1 MDSNTYITLFI
12 EEAKEHIQI
21 LNDNLLKLE
30 TANENNEPLNEVFR
44 AAHTLKGMAGTL
56 GFEKITNIAHAM
68 ENVLDDIRN
77 HKMEITGP
85 TIDILLECTDAMEAL
100 VQDILELGG
109 EGPRDIK
116 KLLSKLNQSGDSFTN
131 NASSRLDPGVLKLDE
146 YQSNIINA
154 GIHQGLIPYWVE
166 ITLRPTCLLKAA
178 RAYIV
183 FQTLEKFGEI
193 IKTLP
198 QVQDIEE
205 ERFEDTFGMLLLTQ
219 EEETAIRR
227 RLDLISELQSI
238 KIDKLPYS
246 LEGEG
251 NAGSTDLSEATDSI
265 RESTTVKQRIP
276 QDRTRIQTR
285 SIRVDTE
292 KLDNL
297 MNLVSELITIKN
309 TLVDI
314 TEESTDPSIKE
325 SMEYL
330 ARITNGLH
338 DAVTKVRMVPIEMV
352 FSRFPRVV
360 RDLSKNTKKEIV
372 LDIVGA
378 ETEID
383 RTIIDEI
390 GDPLIHLLR
399 NAVDHGIE
407 TPDQRIKVG
416 KDPVGR
422 IELKAHHDGNN
433 VVIIVED
440 DGHGINLKKIV
451 NKALQK
457 GLISDES
464 VDNLE
469 VQDIINLMFHPGFS
483 TAGSI
488 SNISGRG
495 VGMDVVKTKVESM
508 GGTIDVTTQEGMG
521 SRFTIRLPLTLSII
535 QALLVEVVGEIYAI
549 PLNSIQ
555 EILDISVFMIKKFES
570 QETIQYNGRLLPL
583 VRLDEVLDANTTRKQ
598 QAQNMKVVVVKKG
611 DRQFAL
617 SIGNLIGQQD
627 IVIKTLGKYLSSI
640 KMISGATILG
650 DGRVA
655 LILDINHLI

>member
-495 VGMDVVKTKVESM
+495 VGMDV
-508 GGTIDVTTQEGMG
+508 
-521 SRFTIRLPLTLSII
+521 II
-535 QALLVEVVGEIYAI
+535 
-549 PLNSIQ
+549 
-555 EILDISVFMIKKFES
+555 
-570 QETIQYNGRLLPL
+570 L
-583 VRLDEVLDANTTRKQ
+583 VRA
-598 QAQNMKVVVVKKG
+598 
-611 DRQFAL
+611 
-617 SIGNLIGQQD
+617 
-627 IVIKTLGKYLSSI
+627 
-640 KMISGATILG
+640 
-650 DGRVA
+650 
-655 LILDINHLI
+655 

>member
-238 KIDKLPYS
+238 KIDKLPYG

-627 IVIKTLGKYLSSI
+627 TVIKTLGKYLSSI

>member
-85 TIDILLECTDAMEAL
+85 TIDILLECTDAMDAL

-535 QALLVEVVGEIYAI
+535 QALLVEVVGEIYEI

-555 EILDISVFMIKKFES
+555 DILDISVFMIKKFES

>member
-238 KIDKLPYS
+238 KIDKLPYG

-297 MNLVSELITIKN
+297 MNLVSELMTIKN

-372 LDIVGA
+372 LDIVVA

>member
-21 LNDNLLKLE
+21 LNDNLLNLE
-30 TANENNEPLNEVFR
+30 TANENNEPLTVVLR

-238 KIDKLPYS
+238 KIDKLPYG

-483 TAGSI
+483 TAESI

>member
-131 NASSRLDPGVLKLDE
+131 NASSRLDPRVLKLDE

>member
-238 KIDKLPYS
+238 KIDKLPYG

-535 QALLVEVVGEIYAI
+535 QALLVEVAGEIYAI

>member
-131 NASSRLDPGVLKLDE
+131 NASSRLDPRVLKLDE

-238 KIDKLPYS
+238 KIDKLPYG

>member
-131 NASSRLDPGVLKLDE
+131 NSSSRLDPGVLKLDE

-314 TEESTDPSIKE
+314 TEESTDPRIKE

>member
-238 KIDKLPYS
+238 KIDKLPYG